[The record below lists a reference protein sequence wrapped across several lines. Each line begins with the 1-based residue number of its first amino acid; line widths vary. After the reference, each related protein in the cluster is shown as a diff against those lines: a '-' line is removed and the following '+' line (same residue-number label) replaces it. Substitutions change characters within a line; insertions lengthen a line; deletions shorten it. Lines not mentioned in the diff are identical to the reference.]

1 MPKPK
6 KDKLTTETKN
16 ALLKGCLA
24 DPICGRSLITPL
36 TPTFQLIPKSIK
48 KPIKKKK
55 FKKLGPAPKPKQI
68 KKATPKPVARSY
80 SGLHPDY
87 PYRDGTS
94 TFGGTSMSHSFS
106 APKSAAKRKIQTKKV
121 IRKGKRGAKK

>member
-1 MPKPK
+1 MPPK
-6 KDKLTTETKN
+6 RYKQKSFTLPEPSK
-16 ALLKGCLA
+16 A
-24 DPICGRSLITPL
+24 SLDACRASPNCSVYSRI
-36 TPTFQLIPKSIK
+36 IP

-55 FKKLGPAPKPKQI
+55 SAPKPKQI

-106 APKSAAKRKIQTKKV
+106 APKSAAKRKIQTKKA